1 MSDTSFKIPL
11 CTYRVQLSPAF
22 GFESCRSILPYL
34 EQLGVSHIYAS
45 PLFKCRP
52 GSAHGYDVCDHL
64 QLNPELGTEKEFTR
78 LMAEVKS
85 RGMGWIQ
92 DIVPNHMAVSGANRM
107 LVDVLE
113 NGPASRF
120 FSFFDIEW
128 DHPYENMH
136 GRMLAPF
143 LGSFYNETLERGE
156 IRIGFDE
163 DGFFVRY
170 YELRFPL
177 CLDSYNS
184 ILTLGLDALRRKLG
198 RDHIDYVKLLGIL
211 YNIKS
216 LPEEAQEERYDQI
229 FFIKRM
235 LFELY
240 DSSADVRAFLDANL
254 ERFNGAGRTD
264 GSERKDPWRLLDNLL
279 AEQYFRLS
287 FWKVAG
293 DEINYRR
300 FFSINDL
307 ISLRVEDEAVFD
319 YTHRFI
325 LDKVRSGEF
334 GGLRVDHVDGLYD
347 PTGYL
352 RRLREQSGGVYLVV
366 EKILSETEPLPGFW
380 PVQGTTGYD
389 FLNRVCGLF
398 VDKSNGPAFDQIYT
412 SFTSLRRPL
421 GKLLAQKKHL
431 IVERNMA
438 GDVDNMARL
447 VKMVAGKDRRAFDIT
462 LNALREAITELLVQF
477 PVYRTY
483 ISNDTLRS
491 QDLGFIRA
499 TISTVRRRK
508 PELKQE
514 LDFLERFLLLDFG
527 EGTSEEDRR
536 KWVQFV
542 MRFQQVTGPLQAK
555 GLEDTV
561 FYVMNRLLCLN
572 EVGGWPGSFG
582 LDPQDLHAF
591 VTERAQNWPHAM
603 NATATHDTKRG
614 EDARM
619 RLAALSEMP
628 EIWQAALKRF
638 NQLNARKRRQVE
650 GRPAPGL
657 NDEYFLYQ
665 SLLAHWPWIGREP
678 DSDELQAF
686 GNRLKSYLIKSVREA
701 KDHSA
706 WISPDEEYEQA
717 YLAFAG
723 ALLRPGR
730 NAFLK
735 EFFPLKETV
744 ARTGL
749 CYSLGQILLKLTVP
763 GVPDI
768 YQGTEFWN
776 YDFVDPDNRRP
787 VDFRR
792 RSALLDN
799 WRNAYGESAQ
809 TLAETLLAQPED
821 GGLKLFALWRT
832 LQTRRKYPG
841 LFQEGAYLPVG
852 LEGAR
857 VDRLF
862 GFLRQLEHSWALV
875 LVPRLVAGICDTGFP
890 MGKVWE
896 NTQVVLPDLPAGRQ
910 GKTTM
915 WRCCFT
921 DAQLP
926 ATTLAVGDFLRFPVG
941 LWILE

>member
-1 MSDTSFKIPL
+1 MSDAAFKIPL

-22 GFESCRSILPYL
+22 GFASCLDILPYL
-34 EQLGVSHIYAS
+34 DQLGVSHIYAS
-45 PLFKCRP
+45 PVFKCRP
-52 GSAHGYDVCDHL
+52 GSSHGYDVCDHL
-64 QLNPELGTEKEFTR
+64 QLNPELGSEKDYAR
-78 LMAEVKS
+78 LMAEVKR

-143 LGSFYNETLERGE
+143 LGRFYNETLERGE

-163 DGFFVRY
+163 DGFYVRY

-177 CLDSYNS
+177 CLDSYSS
-184 ILTLGLDALRRKLG
+184 ILTLGLDELRRKLG

-211 YNIKS
+211 YNIKA

-240 DSSADVRAFLDANL
+240 ESSADVKTFLDANL
-254 ERFNGAGRTD
+254 DRINGGERAD
-264 GSERKDPWRLLDNLL
+264 RKDPWRLLDSLL

-319 YTHRFI
+319 YTHRLI
-325 LDKVRSGEF
+325 LEKVRSGEF
-334 GGLRVDHVDGLYD
+334 DGLRVDHVDGLYD

-352 RRLREQSGGVYLVV
+352 RRLREQSGGAYLVV
-366 EKILSETEPLPGFW
+366 EKILSENEPLPGFW
-380 PVQGTTGYD
+380 AVQGTTGYD
-389 FLNRVCGLF
+389 FLDRVCGLF

-412 SFTSLRRPL
+412 SFTGMRRPL

-477 PVYRTY
+477 PLYRTY

-591 VTERAQNWPHAM
+591 VLDRAQNWPHSM

-628 EIWQAALKRF
+628 GAWQAALKRF
-638 NQLNARKRRQVE
+638 NQINARKRHEVE
-650 GRPAPGL
+650 GHPAPGL

-665 SLLAHWPWIGREP
+665 TLLAHWPWMGSEP
-678 DSDELQAF
+678 EPEELQAF
-686 GNRLKSYLIKSVREA
+686 GNRLKSYLIKAVREA

-706 WISPDEEYEQA
+706 WISPNEEYEQA
-717 YLAFAG
+717 YLSFAG
-723 ALLRPGR
+723 ALLRSGR

-735 EFFPLKETV
+735 EFLPFQEQV
-744 ARTGL
+744 ARTAL
-749 CYSLGQILLKLTVP
+749 CYSLGQTLLKLTAP

-787 VDFRR
+787 VDFNQRR
-792 RSALLDN
+792 ALLDT
-799 WRNAYGESAQ
+799 WQTAYRESAR
-809 TLAETLLAQPED
+809 TLATELMAHPED
-821 GGLKLFALWRT
+821 GGLKLFLVWRA
-832 LQTRRKYPG
+832 LQTRRKWAQ
-841 LFQEGAYLPVG
+841 LFQHGTYLP
-852 LEGAR
+852 LAFEGAR
-857 VDRLF
+857 ADRLF
-862 GFLRQLEHSWALV
+862 GFMRQYQKSWALV
-875 LVPRLVAGICDTGFP
+875 LVPRLAGSLCDEGFSL
-890 MGKVWE
+890 GKVWE
-896 NTQVVLPDLPAGRQ
+896 NTLLTLPEEFHGNNDKEAA
-910 GKTTM
+910 
-915 WRCCFT
+915 WHCCFT
-921 DAQLP
+921 NTKLP
-926 ATTLAVGDFLRFPVG
+926 VASLAVSDFLRFPVG